1 MSDLVRKKGEMLQAL
16 RECHGIVWKACQT
29 AGITRY
35 QHDDWMKD
43 DEDYKSTY
51 ASIKEDR
58 LDYIESK
65 MLECIEGVAVQKG
78 FTEKGDPIIY
88 EIPPSE
94 KLIQF
99 ALKTQ
104 GKSRGYVER
113 QEVTGA
119 EGERVV
125 IQIAGN
131 L

>member
-16 RECHGIVWKACQT
+16 RECRGIVWKACQT
-29 AGITRY
+29 VGINRY
-35 QHDDWMKD
+35 QHDDWMRD

-58 LDYIESK
+58 LDFIEGK
-65 MLECIEGVAVQKG
+65 MLKCIQGVTVQKG
-78 FTEKGDPIIY
+78 FADNGDPIIY
-88 EIPPSE
+88 EVPPSE

-104 GKSRGYVER
+104 GKSRGYIER
-113 QEVTGA
+113 QEVTGSD
-119 EGERVV
+119 GDKVI